1 MSKFFRYEENNQL
14 SIITFDSTVAE
25 VNCWS
30 EGAIAEFD
38 EMLGR
43 VESSKSKGLVIISG
57 KKDQFIVGADINEF
71 ARFQTAE
78 DAEKG
83 ATVLGTVFDRLAD
96 LKIPSVAAIHGSCLG
111 GGLEMALACSWRI
124 MTEHAKSEV
133 GLPEILLGLLPGAG
147 GTQRMPRLIGI
158 QTALDLILTGK
169 SLNSKKASRIGL
181 VDRVCPEHLLMTI
194 ASEYALKPKSS
205 RPQTAVNFTNWAL
218 EKNFLGRSL
227 IRKKAKEM
235 VDKNT
240 KGFFPAPYKALDAI
254 FDGYEKKLGDGL
266 KLERQL
272 FGQLYATR
280 ECKSMIHL
288 FHATTHAKKNPYKDA
303 LNKRFGEEKAKTVG
317 MIGAGLMGMGIA
329 TVCADKGLNVYVSDP
344 SKQALG
350 RGLNNARKFYDK
362 KVQRKS
368 IKKFEQESRMM
379 RISPGLSVAGFQN
392 CNVVIEAVFEDL
404 RLKQKILGDVA
415 NSSRGDWIFASN
427 TSALPIREIAKDSP
441 HKDRILGMHFFS
453 PVEKMPLVEIIVT
466 PDTADWAAGRVFEI
480 GAAMGKKVIVV
491 KDGPG
496 FYTTRALAFYL
507 AEATA
512 LMADG
517 AHIESVD
524 RALTDF
530 GFPVGPIK
538 LVDEV
543 GIDVASHVLRTM
555 VESFSDRIYMPPAMK
570 KILDSGRLG
579 KKNSKGFYLYR
590 DGKTGG
596 PDSEIYS
603 YFDVKSGSTPAAA
616 DIVERCLLVFIAE
629 SIRCLEEGIL
639 NHAHDGDVG
648 AIFGLGFPPAWGG
661 PFKYVDHIGV
671 AEVCKR
677 LEALESQHGKRF
689 SPPALLK
696 KMAAGNEKFFPTEAT
711 A

>member
-1 MSKFFRYEENNQL
+1 VSKFFRYEEKNEI
-14 SIITFDSTVAE
+14 SVITFDSTIAE

-30 EGAIAEFD
+30 EGAISEFD
-38 EMLGR
+38 NMLGK
-43 VESSKSKGLVIISG
+43 VESSNSKALIILSG

-71 ARFQTAE
+71 ARFQSAE

-83 ATVLGTVFDRLAD
+83 ATVLGSIFDRLAD

-111 GGLEMALACSWRI
+111 GGLEMALACTWRV
-124 MTEHAKSEV
+124 MTDHAKSEV

-158 QTALDLILTGK
+158 QSALDLILTGK
-169 SLNSKKASRIGL
+169 SVNSKKALRLGL
-181 VDRVCPEHLLMTI
+181 VDKVCPEHLLMDV
-194 ASEYALKPKSS
+194 AKEFALKGKS
-205 RPQTAVNFTNWAL
+205 RPQISVNLTNWAL
-218 EKNFLGRSL
+218 EKNFLGRNL

-240 KGFFPAPYKALDAI
+240 KGFFPAPYKALQAI
-254 FDGYEKKLGDGL
+254 FDGYEKRLGDGL

-303 LNKRFGEEKAKTVG
+303 LNKRFGENKTKSVG

-329 TVCADKGLNVYVSDP
+329 TVCADKGMNVYVSDP

-350 RGLNNARKFYDK
+350 RGLNNARKFYEK

-379 RISPGLSVAGFQN
+379 RLSPGLSVAGFQN
-392 CNVVIEAVFEDL
+392 CNIVIEAVFEDI
-404 RLKQKILGDVA
+404 RLKQKILSDVGEI
-415 NSSRGDWIFASN
+415 SRGDWIFASN
-427 TSALPIREIAKDSP
+427 TSALPISEIAKDSP
-441 HKDRILGMHFFS
+441 FKDRILGMHFFS

-466 PDTADWAAGRVFEI
+466 PDTADWVAGRVFEL

-517 AHIESVD
+517 ARIESID
-524 RALTDF
+524 KALTDF

-538 LVDEV
+538 LIDEV

-555 VESFSDRIYMPPAMK
+555 VGSFADRIYMPPAMK
-570 KILDSGRLG
+570 KVLDSGRLG

-596 PDSEIYS
+596 PDNEIYS
-603 YFDVKSGSTPAAA
+603 YFEAKEGSVPRAEEV
-616 DIVERCLLVFIAE
+616 VERCLLVFIAE
-629 SIRCLEEGIL
+629 SIRCLEDGIL
-639 NHAHDGDVG
+639 SHAHDGDVG

-661 PFKYVDHIGV
+661 PFKYVDHIGA

-677 LEALESQHGKRF
+677 LEALESQFGKRF
-689 SPPALLK
+689 SPPDLLK
-696 KMAAGNEKFFPTEAT
+696 KMAAGNQKFFPTEAT